1 MSKDGATARS
11 RGSVEVRPR
20 GRYDGGRD
28 ARVPDLAHGRALP
41 SVHVRTAIGAVQDPM
56 DRGRRIQAII
66 ATTVDVLEADLAKH
80 LITEGA
86 YAMGRSLQALWEH
99 ADGQRIG
106 SAWRAEGGGGAISPA
121 SIDKRM
127 LRIIA
132 NAETIKRFEEDAAKV
147 VGTVGVRWLRRALI
161 GGRSYAQLAAD
172 DGKAGDRGTSYAA
185 DRTRWMLQQLADH
198 FRT

>member
-1 MSKDGATARS
+1 M
-11 RGSVEVRPR
+11 
-20 GRYDGGRD
+20 
-28 ARVPDLAHGRALP
+28 
-41 SVHVRTAIGAVQDPM
+41 RTAIGAVQDPES
-56 DRGRRIQAII
+56 RGRRIQAVI
-66 ATTVDVLEADLAKH
+66 ATTVDVLEADLAKS

-106 SAWRAEGGGGAISPA
+106 SAWRAEGGGGSISPA
-121 SIDKRM
+121 AIDKRM
-127 LRIIA
+127 LRLIG
-132 NAETIKRFEEDAAKV
+132 NAETIRKFEADAAQV
-147 VGTVGVRWLRRALI
+147 VGTVGVRWLRRVLI

-185 DRTRWMLQQLADH
+185 DRTRWLLQQLADH